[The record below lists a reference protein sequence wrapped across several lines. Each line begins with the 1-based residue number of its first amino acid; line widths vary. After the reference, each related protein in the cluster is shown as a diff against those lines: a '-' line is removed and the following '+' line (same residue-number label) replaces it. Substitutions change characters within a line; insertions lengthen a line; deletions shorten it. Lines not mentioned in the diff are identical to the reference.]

1 MKRLLDFKRRDK
13 ISYYR
18 YYLPVMFTMSNS
30 SPYLVNFLCKLIFLT
45 SVWVWVV
52 EADVLV
58 ISLDT
63 NSTVNAFP
71 SLPANFGKVLPFDG
85 LIGCVVIANPQNA
98 CNTIDPPPKNSNCSD
113 KWFVLIRRYDCN
125 FVDKVRAAQNANYDA
140 AIIYNVGSNL
150 IGKYPYLGCIY
161 HFL

>member
-1 MKRLLDFKRRDK
+1 
-13 ISYYR
+13 
-18 YYLPVMFTMSNS
+18 MSNNS
-30 SPYLVNFLCKLIFLT
+30 HSFVSFLWKCFFFT
-45 SVWVWVV
+45 SVWICIV

-85 LIGCVVIANPQNA
+85 LSGCVVVADPLHA
-98 CNTIDPPPKNSNCSD
+98 CTPIDPPPKNNNCSD
-113 KWFVLIRRYDCN
+113 KWFVLIRRFECN
-125 FVDKVRAAQNANYDA
+125 FVDKVRAAQNADYDA

-150 IGKYPYLGCIY
+150 IGKYA
-161 HFL
+161 